1 MGAFYDRGINPT
13 YEAELL
19 PDPFTGIRGGKRPSF
34 HGTPIYVNDLI
45 ETRETPDGTHVSN
58 IYFMVLGDSGHNE
71 GRGLK
76 FIVPPL
82 RDGSMFDVR
91 ETPVMTDTGSASTI
105 NVDVTW
111 PVGISIGSKSSLA
124 MLKDVIVE
132 PGV

>member
-1 MGAFYDRGINPT
+1 
-13 YEAELL
+13 
-19 PDPFTGIRGGKRPSF
+19 
-34 HGTPIYVNDLI
+34 VNDLI

-91 ETPVMTDTGSASTI
+91 ETPGDDRHRVCLDHQCRCDLAGGHLHRLEVVIGDVEGCHRGTGSLEWHLRAQTARKTVAVRAKKQS
-105 NVDVTW
+105 
-111 PVGISIGSKSSLA
+111 
-124 MLKDVIVE
+124 
-132 PGV
+132 